1 MIATAAVLILLVV
14 STTIDITVGNNDAAT
29 VVVVVVVVAA
39 AGAGAGARAGAGAGA
54 VVAVVVAVAAAEL
67 LLLLVACV
75 LCGCVAL
82 SAMHLT
88 LRHPLR
94 HRLKMPGYKACG
106 VWLSSKLS
114 PPTPSWPSR
123 PGRREMA
130 PKQPASIHKPEGLMK
145 LINLHMPRK
154 HPRTTMTLGALDVLE
169 ISKPIPKPA
178 VNLKV

>member
-29 VVVVVVVVAA
+29 VVVVVVVVVVAA

-94 HRLKMPGYKACG
+94 HRLKMPGYKPCG

-130 PKQPASIHKPEGLMK
+130 PKTAGKHSQARRLDETHQPPHAKKTSSNH
-145 LINLHMPRK
+145 NDPRST
-154 HPRTTMTLGALDVLE
+154 RCLGDLE
-169 ISKPIPKPA
+169 ANS
-178 VNLKV
+178 